1 MEDQQSAENR
11 RNQVDRYVS
20 GEMVGE
26 ERTSFEERMRHHAQL
41 AEQVHLHRDVII
53 GIELHY
59 MQELKLKLAQS
70 DIAKKKTPWKQI
82 LGIAASILLLA
93 GLGIGGY
100 YYLAENESSRF
111 EAYFQPYPN
120 VIAETNRG
128 SSNGGANLPAGRQGR
143 AAIGTEQTQR
153 AMQWYELGEYASAIA
168 VFDSILASNSTDT
181 VQSSLLFYRGI
192 AHLELDQ
199 TTQAIQDLDQ
209 ATENPN
215 ERLAEAAQWYL
226 ALAYLRAE
234 QTILAQE
241 KLQAIQTGGGTY
253 AEQARELLGE
263 MGG

>member
-41 AEQVHLHRDVII
+41 AEQVHLHRDVIM

-59 MQELKLKLAQS
+59 MQELKLTLAQS

-82 LGIAASILLLA
+82 LGIAASVLLLA

-100 YYLAENESSRF
+100 YYLLENESSQF
-111 EAYFQPYPN
+111 EAYYQPYPN
-120 VIAETNRG
+120 IITETNRG
-128 SSNGGANLPAGRQGR
+128 DAS
-143 AAIGTEQTQR
+143 AADQIQR
-153 AMQWYELGEYASAIA
+153 AMQWYELGEYASAVA
-168 VFDSILASNSTDT
+168 VFDSILASAPADT

-192 AHLELDQ
+192 AHLELNQ

-209 ATENPN
+209 AIENPN

-226 ALAYLRAE
+226 ALAYLRAG
-234 QTILAQE
+234 QVTPAQE
-241 KLQAIQTGGGTY
+241 KLQAIQTAGGTY
-253 AEQARELLGE
+253 AGQAGELLREVGE
-263 MGG
+263 